1 MKKFFY
7 ISGII
12 FWTLI
17 LIGAVYFVF
26 NVIRGFRLDASSKTY
41 VDKYVPI
48 IISTWSEQE
57 LLKCGSSEFKTAVS
71 NPEKQKFFDQ
81 TWNGFTK
88 LGTLKEYNG
97 SEGQSH
103 QNLFFY
109 TNSKRNG
116 YHISAEYIA
125 DADFQNG
132 SAKITID
139 LVQENGEWKI
149 YFFSVHQ

>member
-17 LIGAVYFVF
+17 LISSAYFAF
-26 NVIRGFRLDASSKTY
+26 RAIRGSRLDASSKAY
-41 VDKYVPI
+41 VDKNIPI

-57 LLKCGSSEFKTAVS
+57 MFKCGSSEFKAAVS
-71 NPEKQKFFDQ
+71 SPDKQAFFDQ
-81 TWNGFTK
+81 TWSGFTK
-88 LGTLKEYNG
+88 LGALKKYKG
-97 SEGQSH
+97 SEGQSY
-103 QNLFFY
+103 QNLFFF

-116 YHISAEYIA
+116 YHVSAEYIA
-125 DADFQNG
+125 DADFENG
-132 SAKITID
+132 SAKITVD

-149 YFFSVHQ
+149 YYFSAHQ